1 MWEHAAEFCVLAC
14 GSMQL
19 NFVYWPWI
27 QETCKDSFNCSN
39 LWILQSFFVDPHVI
53 SNYDS
58 LISSFPFLI
67 LFACLTSLSTISSTV
82 LYRDGG
88 SKSLCKSLDL
98 KENVP
103 TDPLLSMVFT
113 VDCILIFFGGWKRL
127 PFLPS

>member
-1 MWEHAAEFCVLAC
+1 ML
-14 GSMQL
+14 
-19 NFVYWPWI
+19 
-27 QETCKDSFNCSN
+27 K
-39 LWILQSFFVDPHVI
+39 SFFVDPHVI

-67 LFACLTSLSTISSTV
+67 LFSCLTSLSTISSTV

-88 SKSLCKSLDL
+88 SKSLCKSLDP

-113 VDCILIFFGGWKRL
+113 VDCILILFGRWKRL
-127 PFLPS
+127 PSLPS